1 MQQTLCWNKLD
12 PVGPAEVLKKLITYN
27 FTNKVAESLNSNH
40 EGSVGG
46 DVAAY
51 RDDLNARQHP
61 LLDHEGVSSGSDC
74 HGTSFCVRQSDF
86 STGEC
91 YSTLSK
97 FKQFSCGL
105 QTIFSAAD
113 IQ

>member
-1 MQQTLCWNKLD
+1 MT
-12 PVGPAEVLKKLITYN
+12 A
-27 FTNKVAESLNSNH
+27 
-40 EGSVGG
+40 SVDD

-51 RDDLNARQHP
+51 RDELNARQRP
-61 LLDHEGVSSGSDC
+61 LLDHEGLSSGSHC
-74 HGTSFCVRQSDF
+74 YGSSFCVRQSDF

-105 QTIFSAAD
+105 QTIFSGPD